1 MKSCTTK
8 LNKRIK
14 KNTEQLNNATNSS
27 IILSASAVS
36 LIFFFWQEKS
46 TIFFQ
51 VCLILS
57 ISCWHTWKKA
67 IFFHVCC
74 YGFSQGWKS
83 LYNTICYMKNRRY
96 YVAMQRYQIYLKFV
110 EKYFINEQNKKVK
123 YLSKQGKIC
132 ICKIQLWNTNK
143 IISKVQFS

>member
-36 LIFFFWQEKS
+36 LIFFLGKKS
-46 TIFFQ
+46 QRFFFQ

-96 YVAMQRYQIYLKFV
+96 YMAMQRYQIYLKFV
-110 EKYFINEQNKKVK
+110 EKYFINERNKEVK

-132 ICKIQLWNTNK
+132 ICKIHLWNTNK

>member
-8 LNKRIK
+8 LNKRVK
-14 KNTEQLNNATNSS
+14 KNTEQLNNAKNSS

-36 LIFFFWQEKS
+36 LIFFFGKKS
-46 TIFFQ
+46 QRF
-51 VCLILS
+51 LILS

-96 YVAMQRYQIYLKFV
+96 YMAMQRYQIYLKFV
-110 EKYFINEQNKKVK
+110 EKYFINERNKEVK
-123 YLSKQGKIC
+123 HLSKQGKIC
-132 ICKIQLWNTNK
+132 ICKIHQRNTNK